1 MDKWIAP
8 GRVNIIGEHTDY
20 NDGFVLP
27 IALSLGVVCGA
38 APRDDG
44 LVRLTS
50 AQRPGA
56 VVEVRVDELVAQRDR
71 LPGWARYPLGVVDE
85 FVRGGH
91 GVDGVTLE
99 LDGAVPIGAG
109 LSSSAA
115 LCCAVTIALRDLF
128 APELTDRNMVE
139 IARAAENGFAGV
151 PTGLLDQ
158 SASILC
164 TEGHALFL
172 DIRAFT
178 GAEPTAAEQIPF
190 DLDAAGL
197 ALLVADTGSPHDLA
211 DGGYAERRAQCEAAA
226 DALNLPALRDATSED
241 LLRLKDPLLRRRAT
255 HVVTE
260 NARVLAVV
268 HRLRAGADPRTIGE
282 LLTASHRSLLQ
293 DFEVSAPTLDL
304 AVEAALDAGAH
315 TVREWSAV
323 ASAAALSPWSTGT
336 PRSPRPSRTV
346 SPHQVSPRPASS
358 PSSPPRVR
366 TNWSDLTLGSRRGLR
381 SRRRNS
387 RAC

>member
-1 MDKWIAP
+1 MDQWIAP

-38 APRDDG
+38 EPRGDD

-50 AQRPGA
+50 VQRPGE
-56 VVEVRVDELVAQRDR
+56 VVEVRSSDLVAQRDR
-71 LPGWARYPLGVVDE
+71 LPSWARYPLGVVDE

-91 GVDGVTLE
+91 RVAGVNLA

-128 APELTDRNMVE
+128 APELTDRRMVE
-139 IARAAENGFAGV
+139 IARAAENRFAGV

-164 TEGHALFL
+164 TEGNALFL

-178 GAEPTAAEQIPF
+178 AAEPSATEQIPF

-197 ALLVADTGSPHDLA
+197 ALLVADTGQPHDLS
-211 DGGYAERRAQCEAAA
+211 DGGYAERRAQCQAAA
-226 DALNLPALRDATSED
+226 DALNLPALRDATTED
-241 LLRLKDPLLRRRAT
+241 LLRLRDPLLRRRAT

-260 NARVLAVV
+260 NARVRAVV
-268 HRLRAGADPRTIGE
+268 GKLRAEADPRKIGG
-282 LLTASHRSLLQ
+282 LLTASHRSLRD

-315 TVREWSAV
+315 GARMVGGGFGGSIIALVDHADQV
-323 ASAAALSPWSTGT
+323 AEQIMNRFATTGF
-336 PRSPRPSRTV
+336 
-346 SPHQVSPRPASS
+346 A
-358 PSSPPRVR
+358 PPRVF
-366 TNWSDLTLGSRRGLR
+366 TVEPAAGAHKLD
-381 SRRRNS
+381 
-387 RAC
+387 

>member
-8 GRVNIIGEHTDY
+8 GRVTIIGEHTDY

-27 IALSLGVVCGA
+27 IALPLGVVCA
-38 APRDDG
+38 AGPRGDG

-56 VVEVRVDELVAQRDR
+56 VIEVRVDALAAQRDR

-91 GVDGVTLE
+91 RVTGLDLA

-128 APELTDRNMVE
+128 APALTARRMVE

-178 GAEPTAAEQIPF
+178 NSESTAAEQLPF
-190 DLDAAGL
+190 DLDTAGL
-197 ALLVADTGSPHDLA
+197 TLIVADTGHPHDLA
-211 DGGYAERRAQCEAAA
+211 DSEYAQRRAQCEAAA
-226 DALNLPALRDATSED
+226 DALHLPALRDATAED
-241 LLRLKDPLLRRRAT
+241 LPRLRDPVLRRRAR

-268 HRLRAGADPRTIGE
+268 DRLRTGADPRAIGE
-282 LLTASHRSLLQ
+282 LLTASHHSLRE
-293 DFEVSAPTLDL
+293 DFEVSAPALDL
-304 AVEAALDAGAH
+304 AVEAALHAGAH
-315 TVREWSAV
+315 GARMVGGGFGGSIIALVEHADEV
-323 ASAAALSPWSTGT
+323 AENIMNSFATTGF
-336 PRSPRPSRTV
+336 
-346 SPHQVSPRPASS
+346 A
-358 PSSPPRVR
+358 PPRVFAVEPAAGAR
-366 TNWSDLTLGSRRGLR
+366 KLV
-381 SRRRNS
+381 
-387 RAC
+387 

>member
-38 APRDDG
+38 QPRGDG

-50 AQRPGA
+50 AQRPGD
-56 VVEVRVDELVAQRDR
+56 VVEVLINDLGPQRDR
-71 LPGWARYPLGVVDE
+71 LPRWARYPLGVVDE

-91 GVDGVTLE
+91 RIDGVNLE
-99 LDGAVPIGAG
+99 LDGAIPIGAG

-115 LCCAVTIALRDLF
+115 VCCAVTIALRDLF
-128 APELTDRNMVE
+128 APELGDRRMVD

-172 DIRAFT
+172 DVRAF
-178 GAEPTAAEQIPF
+178 AASEPAASEQIPF
-190 DLDAAGL
+190 ELQAAGM
-197 ALLVADTGSPHDLA
+197 ALIVADTGQPHDLA

-226 DALNLPALRDATSED
+226 HALDLPALRDATAED
-241 LLRLKDPLLRRRAT
+241 LPRLRDPLLRRRAR
-255 HVVTE
+255 HVVSE

-268 HRLRAGADPRTIGE
+268 EQLRAGPDPRVVGE
-282 LLTASHRSLLQ
+282 LLTASHRSLRV
-293 DFEVSAPTLDL
+293 DFEVTTPALDL
-304 AVEAALDAGAH
+304 AV
-315 TVREWSAV
+315 
-323 ASAAALSPWSTGT
+323 AAALGAGAYGARMVGGGFGGSIIALVDDAGHVAEQIVNRFATT
-336 PRSPRPSRTV
+336 TFAR
-346 SPHQVSPRPASS
+346 
-358 PSSPPRVR
+358 PRVFTVAPAAGAR
-366 TNWSDLTLGSRRGLR
+366 KL
-381 SRRRNS
+381 
-387 RAC
+387 

>member
-1 MDKWIAP
+1 MVFGDGIVAGSGREVRVQKWIAP

-20 NDGFVLP
+20 NAGFVLP
-27 IALSLGVVCGA
+27 IALSLGVVCA
-38 APRDDG
+38 AEPRADG

-50 AQRPGA
+50 AQRPGDI
-56 VVEVRVDELVAQRDR
+56 VVARVDDLVAQRDR

-91 GVDGVTLE
+91 PVGGVNLE
-99 LDGAVPIGAG
+99 LDGTVPIGAG

-128 APELTDRNMVE
+128 APALTDRRMIE

-158 SASILC
+158 AASILC

-178 GAEPTAAEQIPF
+178 GAESCAAEQIPF
-190 DLDAAGL
+190 DLRSAGL
-197 ALLVADTGSPHDLA
+197 TLIVADTGHPHELA

-241 LLRLKDPLLRRRAT
+241 LPRLRDSVLRHRAR
-255 HVVTE
+255 HVITE

-268 HRLRAGADPRTIGE
+268 DRLRDGADPRAIGE
-282 LLTASHRSLLQ
+282 LLTSSHRSLRE

-304 AVEAALDAGAH
+304 AVDAALDAGAYGARMVGGGFGGSIIALVEH
-315 TVREWSAV
+315 ADHV
-323 ASAAALSPWSTGT
+323 AERIMNRFAAAGFA
-336 PRSPRPSRTV
+336 
-346 SPHQVSPRPASS
+346 SPHIFAVEPGTGA
-358 PSSPPRVR
+358 R
-366 TNWSDLTLGSRRGLR
+366 TLE
-381 SRRRNS
+381 
-387 RAC
+387 